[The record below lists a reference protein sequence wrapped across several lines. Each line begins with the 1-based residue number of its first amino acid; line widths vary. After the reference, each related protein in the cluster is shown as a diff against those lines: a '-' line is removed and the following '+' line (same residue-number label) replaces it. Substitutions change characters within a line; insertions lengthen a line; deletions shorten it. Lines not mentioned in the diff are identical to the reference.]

1 MFTQCPHCLS
11 VHALTAADLALG
23 RGRLHC
29 GVCETEFDALER
41 LADTAAQAASGLR
54 RAEATPPRVVPAAEL
69 AARPAD
75 PARPKPST
83 LSEPAFAR
91 GVRARTPVRSGPWW
105 LASAA
110 LGLLLST
117 QIVLAQRAELSQDP
131 SLRPWLQRL
140 CAALGCEL
148 PAYSA
153 PTQIRLLTRD
163 VGPHPSVPDALLVT
177 ASFRNE
183 SPWPQAW
190 PVLELSM
197 SDLEGRLVALRRFAA
212 SDYLGQPP
220 EQPVLLPG
228 QPVMVELELRDPG
241 NQAIAFEFGFL

>member
-11 VHALTAADLALG
+11 VHALTAADLAVG
-23 RGRLHC
+23 RGRLRC

-41 LADTAAQAASGLR
+41 LADTAPQAASGLR
-54 RAEATPPRVVPAAEL
+54 RSEAAPPRVIAAAEL
-69 AARPAD
+69 GMAPAD
-75 PARPKPST
+75 PARPKSAAI
-83 LSEPAFAR
+83 SEPAFTR
-91 GVRARTPVRSGPWW
+91 GLRNRAPLRSGPWW

-140 CAALGCEL
+140 CSAFGCDL
-148 PAYSA
+148 PAYSD
-153 PTQIRLLTRD
+153 PTQIRLLHRD

-177 ASFRNE
+177 ASFRSE
-183 SPWPQAW
+183 APWPQAW

-197 SDLEGRLVALRRFAA
+197 SDLEGRLVALRRFGV
-212 SDYLGQPP
+212 SEYLGQPP
-220 EQPVLLPG
+220 EQPTLPPG
-228 QPVMVELELRDPG
+228 QPVMVELELLDPG